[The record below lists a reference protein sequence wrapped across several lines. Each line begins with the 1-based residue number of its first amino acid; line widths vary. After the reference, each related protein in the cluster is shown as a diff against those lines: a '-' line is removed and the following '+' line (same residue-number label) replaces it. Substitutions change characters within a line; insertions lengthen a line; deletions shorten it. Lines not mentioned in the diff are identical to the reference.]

1 MKKEIEQK
9 TRKTR
14 GTYLLCILFS
24 VFFAANL
31 LNAQNISEG
40 NVTIQ
45 GRIVDEQ
52 GEPVIGATILAENT
66 TIGTLSD
73 SQGNFRLTIPSGVEN
88 LTISFLGY
96 VTQQIKVTPG
106 KILHIILVEDQIM
119 LSEVVVVGYGIQ
131 KKETVTGSI
140 ETVSMKEL
148 VQAPVA
154 NISNALVGRV
164 PGLTALQ
171 SSGEPGDNFSTLRIR
186 GMATLNWGGMEP
198 LVVIDGVQ
206 SNFGILNTMDANE
219 IDNISVLKDASA
231 TAVYGVRGANG
242 VIIVTTRRGRPGRAQ
257 FSFSSNTGVSTLA
270 TRLQMLDSY
279 EYALFR
285 NEAIR
290 NDRDPAHYR
299 LLFSDDELWKFQ
311 NNRDYTP
318 DEVNNMHG
326 LSDRQKQALLNSPAL
341 YYTNKD
347 FFEEQFGDYGSQQ
360 QYNFN
365 VAGGTETTKYF
376 ASLGYFS
383 QDGVFKPSGYG
394 GSNLNSEFRRWN
406 MRSNFDLDVVRNLKI
421 NIGIAGQFANKQ
433 GIMGNPQDGDVVGSY
448 ARHKAMLVSIL
459 GSPPFVGPGI
469 IDGKLVSSFIGAGTN
484 PLESKGGW
492 GFSPVT
498 SLFGLGIMQSQ
509 TTNLSSDIRLRH
521 TMDYITP
528 GLSVGGTVSYYDTY
542 TTGKQIWRSVPMYS
556 AMRNPDNP
564 AEIIFI
570 GGTVGPQSVTDNMN
584 NYKWRQ
590 FYLEGSLHYDHTFGD
605 HAVTGLLLYNAQ
617 RTYHPALLF
626 SVPEGLMGIA
636 SRITYNYQERYLA
649 EFNMGYNGSE
659 NFPENK
665 RFGFF
670 PAFSGGWVLSN
681 EPFFP
686 KNDYVSFV
694 KFRASYGEVGNDKL
708 AGRRF
713 LYLPST
719 WSNDG
724 GWPDGYYFGNSN
736 GSTKDPFY
744 PGAYENVVGNPNV
757 TWERARKTNLSMEI
771 NLFKNRLTFVGDI
784 FREKRDNIL
793 WYLGTVPDIVAASLP
808 PANIGI
814 VHNRGFE
821 LQLGWSDR
829 INDFRYGIRG
839 DVSYAKNTIIF
850 QDEPLYPYE
859 WMNSTGFSLDQYKGW
874 KSDGFYNSAEEAYNR
889 PYSAIDG
896 NKVQAGDLRYIDI
909 DGDGKLDLN
918 DNIPIG
924 YGNHPRVG
932 YSSTI
937 DLGYKGF
944 NLSVLFIGSDQGTF
958 RIRDFYLLNP
968 FYMTQGNA
976 LQFQYDGRWTPE
988 KAANS
993 EEITFPRASMRTYS
1007 TISGVESDF
1016 WIAST
1021 RFLRLKNVEI
1031 SYLFSG
1037 DWVKRVGLSGLRVY
1051 ANGNNLYTWNSRRL
1065 IKGIDPEQQDSGG
1078 ASQGYVYP
1086 MMRIYNFGLQ
1096 LQF

>member
-14 GTYLLCILFS
+14 GTYFLCILLS
-24 VFFAANL
+24 VFFAGDL
-31 LNAQNISEG
+31 LNAQNIPNG
-40 NVTIQ
+40 GVTVQ

-52 GEPVIGATILAENT
+52 GEPVIGATIMAENT

-73 SQGNFRLTIPSGVEN
+73 SQGNFRLTVPSGVEN

-106 KILHIILVEDQIM
+106 KIIDIILIEDQIM
-119 LSEVVVVGYGIQ
+119 LSEVVVVGYGTQ

-154 NISNALVGRV
+154 NISNALVGRA
-164 PGLTALQ
+164 PGLTAMQ
-171 SSGEPGDNFSTLRIR
+171 SSGEPGDNASTLRIR
-186 GMATLNWGGMEP
+186 GMATLNWDGMEP

-206 SNFGILNTMDANE
+206 SNFSILNTMDAHE
-219 IDNISVLKDASA
+219 INNISVLKDASA

-242 VIIVTTRRGRPGRAQ
+242 VIIVTTRRGREGKPQ
-257 FSFSSNTGVSTLA
+257 FSFSSNTGISALA
-270 TRLQMLDSY
+270 TRLKMLDSY
-279 EYALFR
+279 EYGLFR

-290 NDRDPAHYR
+290 NDRDPAQYR
-299 LLFSDDELWKFQ
+299 LLFTDDELWKFQ

-318 DEVNNMHG
+318 EEVNNMSG
-326 LSDRQKQALLNSPAL
+326 LTNQQRQALLNSPAL
-341 YYTNKD
+341 YYTNND
-347 FFEEQFGDYGSQQ
+347 YFADQFGDYGSQQ

-365 VAGGTETTKYF
+365 VTGGSEKSKYF
-376 ASLGYFS
+376 ASLGYFT

-406 MRSNFDLDVVRNLKI
+406 MRSNFDLDVVNNLKI

-448 ARHKAMLVSIL
+448 ARHKAMLVAIL
-459 GSPPFVGPGI
+459 GSPPFAGPGI
-469 IDGKLVSSFIGAGTN
+469 VDGKLVSSFIGAGTN
-484 PLESKGGW
+484 PLEGKGGW

-509 TTNLSSDIRLRH
+509 TTNLSSDIRLKH

-528 GLSVGGTVSYYDTY
+528 GLSAGGTVSYYDTY
-542 TTGKQIWRSVPMYS
+542 TTGKQIWRSVPTYT
-556 AMRNPDNP
+556 AMRKPDNP
-564 AEIIFI
+564 AEIVYI

-590 FYLEGSLHYDHTFGD
+590 FYLEASLHYDRQFSD
-605 HAVTGLLLYNAQ
+605 HALTGLLLYNAQ
-617 RTYHPALLF
+617 RTYHPGLLF
-626 SVPEGLMGIA
+626 SVPEGLMGLA
-636 SRITYNYQERYLA
+636 GRVTYNYQERYLA

-659 NFPENK
+659 NFPESK

-719 WSNDG
+719 WANEG
-724 GWPDGYYFGNSN
+724 GWPNGYYFGNSN

-744 PGAYENVVGNPNV
+744 PGAYESVVGNPNV
-757 TWERARKTNLSMEI
+757 TWERARKTNLSMEV
-771 NLFKNRLTFVGDI
+771 NLFKDRLSFVGDI

-821 LQLGWSDR
+821 FQLGWSDQ

-839 DVSYAKNTIIF
+839 DISYAKNTIIF
-850 QDEPLYPYE
+850 QDEPLFPYE

-896 NKVQAGDLRYIDI
+896 NKVQSGDLRYVDI
-909 DGDGKLDLN
+909 DGDGKLDIN

-988 KAANS
+988 KAANG

-1021 RFLRLKNVEI
+1021 RFLRLKNVEV
-1031 SYLFSG
+1031 SYLFNG
-1037 DWVKRVGLSGLRVY
+1037 DWVKRAGLSGLRIY

-1065 IKGIDPEQQDSGG
+1065 IEGIDPEQQDSGG